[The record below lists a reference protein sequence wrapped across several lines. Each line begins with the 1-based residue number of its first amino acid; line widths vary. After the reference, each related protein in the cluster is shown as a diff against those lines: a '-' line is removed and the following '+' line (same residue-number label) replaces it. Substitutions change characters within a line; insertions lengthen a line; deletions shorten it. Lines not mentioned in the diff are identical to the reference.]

1 MSNIR
6 VDVEYVIHDGSELK
20 FRSPVDCSAITG
32 LIVYYPG
39 ADSNTTSKEFVFA
52 DAHGNNV
59 GDIDHLFA
67 ENVVVKVILDV
78 TTGMAFVQNADT
90 NAYLEGHIQS
100 KNNPHGV
107 TAEQVGA
114 MPNCIA
120 VTKTG
125 TDLNDYL
132 KEGWYFFASAYVPTN
147 IPIGKNGWLCVSAET
162 VGSATYV
169 KQFWYRAGTPGN
181 NDHQMYVRTYISA
194 AEPQWGE
201 WVKVITEKDTLPT
214 AAPAGYGYGGAS
226 VYLGSVT
233 TEDELTNALE
243 TLYASMAN
251 GETKMIR
258 WYGYPSNEF
267 NFFGILSKSSSNYG
281 SVVVHTAYYRG
292 ELCSKTK
299 YGGVWLPIE
308 WDNPPMAS
316 GVEYRTTQRRDGK
329 PVYTVFY
336 NVSGTGLTEFAIE
349 SVTIPASADV
359 FRIDAS
365 DGGMPLPIKQ
375 PSGGMDGTT
384 YKEIIV
390 NNGYSYK
397 NIYIFS
403 RTTDWAKRTTKV
415 QVWYTK

>member
-1 MSNIR
+1 MAKPLKSITFPGLEG
-6 VDVEYVIHDGSELK
+6 EYEAFPATV
-20 FRSPVDCSAITG
+20 A
-32 LIVYYPG
+32 
-39 ADSNTTSKEFVFA
+39 
-52 DAHGNNV
+52 
-59 GDIDHLFA
+59 
-67 ENVVVKVILDV
+67 V
-78 TTGMAFVQNADT
+78 TTA
-90 NAYLEGHIQS
+90 
-100 KNNPHGV
+100 
-107 TAEQVGA
+107 
-114 MPNCIA
+114 
-120 VTKTG
+120 G

-132 KEGWYFFASAYVPTN
+132 EEGWYFFASAYVPTN

-267 NFFGILSKSSSNYG
+267 NFFGILSKSSANYG
-281 SVVVHTAYYRG
+281 SVVVHTAHYRG

-299 YGGVWLPIE
+299 YDGVWLPIE
-308 WDNPPMAS
+308 WDNPPCAS

-336 NVSGTGLTEFAIE
+336 NVSGTGLLDLIIE
-349 SVTIPASADV
+349 GSTIPVSADV
-359 FRIDAS
+359 FRVNAS
-365 DGGMPLPIKQ
+365 DGGMPLPLKV
-375 PSGGMDGTT
+375 PANGMDGTV
-384 YKEIIV
+384 YKDIIV
-390 NNGYSYK
+390 GNGSSYK
-397 NIYIFS
+397 NIWIFS
-403 RTTDWAKRTTKV
+403 RTTDWANRATKV
-415 QVWYTK
+415 QLWYTK